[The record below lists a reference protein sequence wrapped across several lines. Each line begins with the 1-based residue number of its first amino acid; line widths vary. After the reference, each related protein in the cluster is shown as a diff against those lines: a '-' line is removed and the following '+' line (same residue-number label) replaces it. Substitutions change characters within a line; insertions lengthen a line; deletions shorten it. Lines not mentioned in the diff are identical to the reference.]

1 MGSCLLAYTGL
12 KLIIGLIFYGIFQIV
27 VLFLGNSTIIDG
39 RHGNVSVTTPM
50 CIPGGEPVRL
60 LEGSGGIL
68 IDQDVSGDSLMVN
81 VDLSGDDLVTLSG
94 SGLDSGDDDAEDADD
109 EYGGSGA
116 SGDGSVRLGGD
127 GSSLRFKR

>member
-1 MGSCLLAYTGL
+1 MSVGVYWSKIDYW
-12 KLIIGLIFYGIFQIV
+12 ISFYRIFQIV

-39 RHGNVSVTTPM
+39 RGGNVNVTAPV

-60 LEGSGGIL
+60 LEGSGSHIL
-68 IDQDVSGDSLMVN
+68 IDQDVSGDSLFVN
-81 VDLSGDDLVTLSG
+81 VDTSGDDRVTSSG
-94 SGLDSGDDDAEDADD
+94 SGMESGDEDADDADD